1 MLGLFLLHGTT
12 PFNDL
17 PTMMMPMHGMEFSP
31 LLDIQRSENRMIKYP
46 HSAAEFLFTFT
57 GEAIHRSDLRS
68 DFYNQF
74 FRTHAFGCRLF
85 RRCSPR
91 RKIPQTNESKRR
103 EVIVDGRAR
112 RQRTSCLEATFEPF
126 AGTRVC
132 HK

>member
-74 FRTHAFGCRLF
+74 FRTHGM
-85 RRCSPR
+85 
-91 RKIPQTNESKRR
+91 E
-103 EVIVDGRAR
+103 
-112 RQRTSCLEATFEPF
+112 RQYSQEELLEAVGLWLRTLIRRLEKDG
-126 AGTRVC
+126 A
-132 HK
+132 HEAN